1 VVDQE
6 IVTEFVNNA
15 HGNLARVREL
25 LAARPELLNERSA
38 LGESALAAAAHVGNR
53 EIARFLLAA
62 GAPLD
67 VCTAAMLADRAQVAA
82 FLEDPK
88 QATAKGAHG
97 IPLMFHVALGGD
109 VEIAE
114 MVRARGGEVT
124 DQALHGAVA
133 YGHLAMVE
141 WLLAHGV
148 QDVNRPNFQ
157 QKTPLSVALERG
169 HAEVADLL
177 RQHGGQEQAAL

>member
-6 IVTEFVNNA
+6 IVTEFVNSA
-15 HGNLARVREL
+15 HGNLPRVREL
-25 LAARPELLNERSA
+25 LAARPELLNELST

-67 VCTAAMLADRAQVAA
+67 ICTAAMLADRAQVAA
-82 FLEDPK
+82 FLEDPA
-88 QATAKGAHG
+88 QASAKGAHG

-114 MVRARGGEVT
+114 MVSARGGEVA

-157 QKTPLSVALERG
+157 QKTPLAVALERG

-177 RQHGGQEQAAL
+177 RRHGGRE

>member
-1 VVDQE
+1 VVDSE
-6 IVTEFVNNA
+6 IVTDFVNNA
-15 HGNLARVREL
+15 HGNLARVKEL
-25 LAARPELLNERSA
+25 LAAHPELLNERSA

-53 EIARFLLAA
+53 EVATFLLAA

-67 VCTAAMLADRAQVAA
+67 VCTAAMLGDRAGVAT
-82 FLEDPK
+82 FLEDPT
-88 QATAKGAHG
+88 QASAKGAHG

-109 VEIAE
+109 VQIAE
-114 MVRARGGEVT
+114 MVRARGGEVP

-133 YGHLAMVE
+133 GGHLPMVE

-157 QKTPLSVALERG
+157 QKTPLAVALERG
-169 HAEVADLL
+169 HARIAEVL
-177 RQHGGQEQAAL
+177 REHGGRE

>member
-1 VVDQE
+1 MVDQE
-6 IVTEFVNNA
+6 IVTAFVNNA
-15 HGNLARVREL
+15 HGNLARVKEL
-25 LAARPELLNERSA
+25 LESRPELLNERSA

-53 EIARFLLAA
+53 EIARFLLDA

-67 VCTAAMLADRAQVAA
+67 VCTAAMLADRERVAA
-82 FLEDPK
+82 FLEDPA
-88 QATAKGAHG
+88 QAKAQGAHG

-157 QKTPLSVALERG
+157 QKTPLAVALERG
-169 HAEVADLL
+169 HGAVAEVL
-177 RQHGGQEQAAL
+177 RRRGGRE